1 VIMKIVSVLNEKSNF
16 MKRGILLTIL
26 SLFLF
31 IGLAKAQNGV
41 LKGKIT
47 DKLSQEALIGASVV
61 LEGTTNGTIS
71 DIDGNYELKGIDEG
85 VHTVV
90 ISFIG
95 YSVIKSEVTIT
106 EAQVSIQNYE
116 LSADLIGLDQVTV
129 TGVVNQKSNIESSV
143 ALTTLKPKFVEVF
156 GAATTAE
163 LFKAIPGIRSESS
176 GGEGNANIAVRGIP
190 IASGGSKFL
199 QIHEDGLPVMQ
210 FGDISFGN
218 ADIFIRSDRTVGRIE
233 AIKGG
238 SASTFASN
246 SPAGII
252 NFISKTGTIEGGSVG
267 VKIGADYKSFRTDF
281 EYGAPIGNGFRFHIG
296 GFFRQGEGPRDP
308 GYTANSGGQIK
319 ANITKEFEK
328 GYARLYV
335 KILDDKS
342 IAYMPMPV
350 KVTGTNSDPKY
361 ESIHGYSLTG
371 SSLQSPQFE
380 HVLSVD
386 KNGNS
391 RTSKVS
397 DGMHPESQVIGGEF
411 SFEIGDGWRLKE
423 KFRYA
428 NNHGSFVAPF
438 PAQVGNA
445 NDVAESIAG
454 EGYSLSYA
462 HGAKAGQAL
471 SESEIANLNGNGL
484 LMRTILFDVD
494 MDDLSNFTND
504 FYLTKN
510 FDNVDFTAGYYNA
523 QQKIGMTWLWQTFLT
538 DISSDDGPRLMNIA
552 NADNSY
558 YSSNGLTA
566 HGVPVWGN
574 CCTRSYDMTYAID
587 AVYAN
592 VGVEVTDQINLEG
605 SIRYDMGDVSGY
617 YLNNYQATIDV
628 DNNGIITPVEKSVTV
643 VDNANPNPVNYDYD
657 YISYSLGVNYKINE
671 DQALYTRYSKGGRA
685 NADRLL
691 YSPFITA
698 EGKTVDGLD
707 ADEIKQFELGY
718 KYKSPTLALIV
729 TGFYTDISEQNEEF
743 GKVLNTEFSTY
754 GVEFE
759 GIYKK
764 NNFNL
769 AVGATYTKAEI
780 DKSLNE
786 SEEGNTPRRVPDLL
800 YNITPSYDFNQGKTS
815 VGFSVIGTTKV
826 YAQNDNAIELPG
838 YAYVNAYASHNITKG
853 LSIRAN
859 INNVF
864 NTIGFTEMEGDTF
877 VENTTNYMRAR
888 PITGRASTFSI
899 TYTF

>member
-1 VIMKIVSVLNEKSNF
+1 
-16 MKRGILLTIL
+16 MKRKILLTFV

-31 IGLAKAQNGV
+31 IGLINAQTGI

-47 DKLSQEALIGASVV
+47 DQLSEEALIGASVV
-61 LEGTTNGTIS
+61 IKGTSIGTIS
-71 DIDGNYELKGIDEG
+71 DIDGNYKLENIEAGTYTL
-85 VHTVV
+85 VA
-90 ISFIG
+90 SFIG
-95 YSVIKSEVTIT
+95 YSKMEVELVISANMETKHDF
-106 EAQVSIQNYE
+106 A

-199 QIHEDGLPVMQ
+199 QLHEDGLPVMQ

-218 ADIFIRSDRTVGRIE
+218 ADIFLRSDRTVGRIE

-252 NFISKTGTIEGGSVG
+252 NFISKNGSVEGGS
-267 VKIGADYKSFRTDF
+267 IGMTLGMDYKSYRTDF

-308 GYTANSGGQIK
+308 GYTANNGGQIK

-328 GYARLYV
+328 GYVRLYF
-335 KILDDKS
+335 KILDDKA

-350 KVTGTNSDPKY
+350 KVTGTNSDPNY
-361 ESIHGYSLTG
+361 ESIHGYSITG
-371 SSLQSPQFE
+371 GSLQSSNFM

-386 KNGNS
+386 GKGNS
-391 RTSKVS
+391 RTSNVG
-397 DGMHPESQVIGGEF
+397 DGMHPISKVVGGEF
-411 SFEIGDGWRLKE
+411 SFDIGEGWQLKE

-428 NNHGSFVAPF
+428 NNNGSFVAPF

-445 NDVAESIAG
+445 NEIAESIAG
-454 EGYSLSYA
+454 AGYSLSYA
-462 HGAKAGQAL
+462 NGAKAGVAL
-471 SESEIANLNGNGL
+471 SSSEINNLNDNGL
-484 LMRTILFDVD
+484 LMRIHLFDVD

-504 FYLTKN
+504 FYLSKSFN
-510 FDNVDFTAGYYNA
+510 NVDFTAGYYRA
-523 QQKIGMTWLWQTFLT
+523 QQKIGMTWLWQSFLT
-538 DISSDDGPRLMNIA
+538 DVSSDNGPRLMNIA
-552 NADNSY
+552 SADNSY
-558 YSSNGLTA
+558 YSSNGLIA
-566 HGVPVWGN
+566 HGVPFWGN
-574 CCTRSYDMTYAID
+574 CCTRGYDMTYDID

-592 VGVEVTDQINLEG
+592 VGVEVTDQLNFEG
-605 SIRYDMGDVSGY
+605 SIRYDMGDVTGY
-617 YLNNYQATIDV
+617 YLSNYQAQIDV
-628 DNNGIITPVEKSVTV
+628 DNNGNITPVEESVTV
-643 VDNANPNPVNYDYD
+643 LDNANSKPVDYDYD
-657 YISYSLGVNYKINE
+657 YISYSLGANYKIND
-671 DQALYTRYSKGGRA
+671 DQAVYTRYSKGGRA

-691 YSPFITA
+691 YTPFITP
-698 EGKTVDGLD
+698 EGGTVDGLD

-718 KYKSPTLALIV
+718 KYKSPSLAVIM

-743 GKVLNTEFSTY
+743 GKIINKEFTTY

-759 GIYKK
+759 GIYRKS
-764 NNFNL
+764 NFNL
-769 AVGATYTKAEI
+769 AVGATYTHAEI
-780 DKSLNE
+780 DKSINPD
-786 SEEGNTPRRVPDLL
+786 EEGNTPRRVPDLL
-800 YNITPSYDFNQGKTS
+800 YNVTPSYDFNNGKTS
-815 VGFSVIGTTKV
+815 VGFSLVGTTEV
-826 YAQNDNAIELPG
+826 YAQDDNGIVLPG

-853 LSIRAN
+853 LALRAN
-859 INNVF
+859 INNLF
-864 NTIGFTEMEGDTF
+864 NTIGFTEMEGDPF

-888 PITGRASTFSI
+888 PITGRASTLSI